1 MKKTLHFLLAV
12 LLCAAACLPL
22 QNAKATGSDSV
33 AWTYPI
39 SLSSLQSKYAV
50 LVNEDHLLDQS
61 YRPSPLVRV
70 RNVKQ
75 ATNAELEL
83 EETVANAL
91 LDMFEAAQQ
100 VTEYTYT
107 VEGKDG
113 QTETKTASFPNGMTL
128 YLKSAYRSY
137 GTQSTIYANYLE
149 RNNGVDDGYVAKP
162 GSSEH
167 QSGYCAD
174 ILNKKWA
181 GLDRMNQD
189 FEIEAEAC
197 WMKENCARFGF
208 ILRYPKDKEEVT
220 RIAFEP
226 WHFRYVGVEIAT
238 YIMENGLSLE
248 EFTAE
253 SQAALQDFVSRGG
266 DIQKQTDAEFRMLNT
281 PPEST
286 VLDIYGEDGDAEVTL
301 SF

>member
-1 MKKTLHFLLAV
+1 MKKTACFLLAV
-12 LLCAAACLPL
+12 LLCAVVCLCG
-22 QNAKATGSDSV
+22 QFEKASAEET
-33 AWTYPI
+33 AEWTYPV
-39 SLSSLQSKYAV
+39 SVSSLQSKYAV
-50 LVNEDHLLDQS
+50 LVNEENLLDKS
-61 YRPSPLVRV
+61 YRPAPLVRV

-83 EETVANAL
+83 EETTANAL
-91 LDMFEAAQQ
+91 LDMFAAAQA

-107 VEGKDG
+107 AEDKDG
-113 QTETKTASFPNGMTL
+113 TPVTKTASFPNGMTL

-137 GTQSTIYANYLE
+137 GTQSTIYANYLD

-189 FEIEAEAC
+189 FETEVEAY

-208 ILRYPKDKEEVT
+208 ILRYPKDKEDVT

-238 YIMENGLSLE
+238 YIMDNNLSLE

-253 SQAALQDFVSRGG
+253 SQAALEDFVARGG
-266 DIQKQTDAEFRMLNT
+266 DIQKQMDKEFRLLNA

-286 VLDIYGEDGDAEVTL
+286 ILDEYGEDGDAEVSL

>member
-1 MKKTLHFLLAV
+1 MKKTAHILLAV
-12 LLCAAACLPL
+12 LLCIAACLPV
-22 QNAKATGSDSV
+22 QHAAATDGAAV
-33 AWTYPI
+33 EWTYPI
-39 SLSSLQSKYAV
+39 SVSSLQSKHAV
-50 LVNEDHLLDQS
+50 LVNLDNLLDKS
-61 YRPSPLVRV
+61 YCPSPLVRV

-83 EETVANAL
+83 EETTANAL
-91 LDMFEAAQQ
+91 LDMFAAAQT

-113 QTETKTASFPNGMTL
+113 KQETKTASFPNGITL

-137 GTQSTIYANYLE
+137 GTQSTIYANYLD

-189 FEIEAEAC
+189 FEKEVEAY

-208 ILRYPKDKEEVT
+208 ILRYPKDKEDVT
-220 RIAFEP
+220 GIAFEP

-238 YIMENGLSLE
+238 YIMENNLSLE

-266 DIQKQTDAEFRMLNT
+266 DLQKQMDAEFRLLNA

-286 VLDIYGEDGDAEVTL
+286 VLDVYGEDGDAEVTL